1 MDGDHIWNNDHSK
14 DDVMVANFGMEFC
27 VNHLAFA
34 WITFIPL
41 FKSLLEQTGCPAVR
55 QTWVL
60 GVCTSKHFFFAE
72 LKQNK
77 AGNAEESLKDRKLD

>member
-14 DDVMVANFGMEFC
+14 DDVMVAHFGMEFC

-41 FKSLLEQTGCPAVR
+41 FKSLLEQTG
-55 QTWVL
+55 
-60 GVCTSKHFFFAE
+60 
-72 LKQNK
+72 
-77 AGNAEESLKDRKLD
+77 